1 MELRTGSSNTCLIL
15 DVDEPLRWIDA
26 SLPGPNWIVTNGLNQ
41 HCHVVYTLAA
51 PVHRYP
57 EARPAPL
64 LKLSR
69 IANYYTAVAGDRG
82 YNGVLT
88 RNPLPEPDLFT
99 TTDWLREAPFSLE
112 ELADWIPKGWRSP
125 PPPPS
130 SIGRNVTMFRALSC
144 AGPWSAHTKPCRG
157 CSPRVVHEPTQ
168 IVRALG

>member
-1 MELRTGSSNTCLIL
+1 MSGAVSRAAEAGKETPPPTGHVSNHALG
-15 DVDEPLRWIDA
+15 W
-26 SLPGPNWIVTNGLNQ
+26 GN
-41 HCHVVYTLAA
+41 VYTLAA

-99 TTDWLREAPFSLE
+99 TTAWLREAPFSLE

-125 PPPPS
+125 PPP
-130 SIGRNVTMFRALSC
+130 SIGRNVTMFRALSMRRAVEC
-144 AGPWSAHTKPCRG
+144 SHQTVSRVLSEGGP
-157 CSPRVVHEPTQ
+157 
-168 IVRALG
+168 